1 MFNVNIS
8 IEENKCLGELVVDS
22 YFFDKSKYEY
32 AFYLYQDNE
41 VIDRKG
47 YSGNMEV
54 AFDMEDR
61 SGIFHIRCFIR
72 DKEAMNIR
80 GYNSEKLCIDTK
92 VKGGYGND

>member
-1 MFNVNIS
+1 MFDVNIYIKES
-8 IEENKCLGELVVDS
+8 KCLGKLVVDS

-32 AFYLYQDNE
+32 AFYLYKDDE
-41 VIDRKG
+41 VIDRRG

-61 SGIFHIRCFIR
+61 SGLFHIRCFIR

-80 GYNSEKLCIDTK
+80 GYNSKKISVNTEAH
-92 VKGGYGND
+92 NN